1 VYSARHII
9 LIEGQKGDTFM
20 KIAIGAD
27 KYGYELKEAIKTYLQ
42 QQKIELEDYGV
53 KNSEEETPYYQIA
66 SQVAGGISSGRLQQG
81 ILVCGTG
88 MGMAI
93 IANKQPGVY
102 AAVCENPT
110 AAERSRSINDSNVLT
125 LGGFVTSPEA
135 AKQIVDVWLKTR
147 FTQGWDQGI
156 ADWLH
161 NSKTHIA
168 NLESKQFKTR
178 EEK

>member
-1 VYSARHII
+1 
-9 LIEGQKGDTFM
+9 M
-20 KIAIGAD
+20 KTAIGAD
-27 KYGYELKEAIKTYLQ
+27 KFGYELKEAVKNYLQ
-42 QQKIELEDYGV
+42 QQQLEVEDYGV

-66 SQVAGGISSGRLQQG
+66 SEVAGRISSGGLKQG

-135 AKQIVDVWLKTR
+135 AKQIVDAWLKTR
-147 FTQGWDQGI
+147 FTQGWDPTI

-161 NSKTHIA
+161 NSKTDIA
-168 NLESKQFKTR
+168 HLERNQFKTR